1 MTNDMRGGEW
11 QSTDAIDATDAT
23 AASAYGDTGISA
35 SSVDP
40 ADSESAEVEE
50 IVVEIDETRADL
62 TETVQA
68 IGQKLAPENIARD
81 AGRAVRGATIGRIE
95 EMANNATGVVG
106 EAGDTLQETGSGIA
120 ATIRKNPVPAAMAA
134 IGIGWLAMNR
144 EPARPTYRSQRPSW
158 TNEPYQ
164 ASTMDRT
171 GQRVGDAVSSAQD
184 TVGRTVGTAQD
195 TVGRTVGTA
204 QDTVG
209 RGFEAAQQTAGQLP
223 QQASTVVRDA
233 TGQVQRIWQE
243 NPLGLAV
250 LGVAAGLAAGML
262 LPTTEPERRTIG
274 PARDKLIG
282 QAEGAIDQTMNK
294 VDEQVS
300 KQTH

>member
-35 SSVDP
+35 SAVDP

-62 TETVQA
+62 TETVEA

-144 EPARPTYRSQRPSW
+144 EPARPSYRSQRPSW
-158 TNEPYQ
+158 TSEPYQ

-195 TVGRTVGTA
+195 
-204 QDTVG
+204 
-209 RGFEAAQQTAGQLP
+209 TAGQLP